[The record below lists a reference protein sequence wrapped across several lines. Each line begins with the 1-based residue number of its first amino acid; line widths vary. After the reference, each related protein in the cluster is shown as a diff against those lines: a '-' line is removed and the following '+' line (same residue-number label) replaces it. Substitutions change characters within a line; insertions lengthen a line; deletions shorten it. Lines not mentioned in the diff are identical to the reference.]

1 MATNLP
7 SPDFNELIRVFARIG
22 CLSFSWQAALL
33 TLLSAVLIFRFNWNV
48 IKTLAAAGAGGLLL
62 GQIG

>member
-1 MATNLP
+1 
-7 SPDFNELIRVFARIG
+7 
-22 CLSFSWQAALL
+22 LL